1 MHTSAISDQTDRT
14 GTGPLVYY
22 NSAGFL
28 VSIPPRNDIVVEFD
42 NEMTAIL
49 QQCLSA
55 KQPVH
60 FMPTEVSDD
69 TKYINRTSTYIL
81 RITGSL
87 INGQKAV
94 VNITGIRPFF
104 DAKVPENY
112 SSSSFKTILA
122 RILSVTLKNASK
134 FGFENIHAYPLR
146 RYHTEKR
153 AYIRIT
159 TWNHFDRYNAL
170 KAVREVGIHTAS
182 DDLNCQYY
190 YRKVVHEERLPLS
203 SWTVLS
209 NYLYKHIQGGTYL
222 FQVSVNTNYNSISDD
237 DYNNPLISSALLQ
250 DRTLVLT

>member
-1 MHTSAISDQTDRT
+1 
-14 GTGPLVYY
+14 
-22 NSAGFL
+22 
-28 VSIPPRNDIVVEFD
+28 
-42 NEMTAIL
+42 MTAIL

-69 TKYINRTSTYIL
+69 IEGYSSYIL

-104 DAKVPENY
+104 DVEVPENH
-112 SSSSFKTILA
+112 SPSSFKTILA
-122 RILSVTLKNASK
+122 RILSVTLKNTTK
-134 FGFENIHAYPLR
+134 FGFEDIRAFPLQG
-146 RYHTEKR
+146 YHTEKKAFIHVR
-153 AYIRIT
+153 

-190 YRKVVHEERLPLS
+190 YHKVAREERLPLS
-203 SWTVLS
+203 SWAVLR
-209 NYLYKHIQGGTYL
+209 NYSYELTPDGIYL
-222 FQVSVNTNYNSISDD
+222 F
-237 DYNNPLISSALLQ
+237 
-250 DRTLVLT
+250 RRF